1 MSEIPSTMLG
11 WVKAEDRPDG
21 FLQKELPVPVPK
33 HGEVLVK
40 THSTSICG
48 TDLHIWKWDEWSR
61 ANVDLGTV
69 TGHET
74 CGTII
79 GVGEGVE
86 DRIGEQVSIE
96 CHIACWACPR
106 CEEGNAH
113 VCENGSIFG
122 FHNHGAFA
130 PYFCVP
136 SINARTNPSD
146 LSLPLASIQDPLGN
160 AIHTLT
166 GGPVEGSTIAIHGLG
181 PIGLFSVMV
190 AKMMGAEKIIAVDWD
205 NKFRMDLATRLG
217 ADVVLGKD
225 DDVVHS
231 ILEKTDGRGVD
242 NSCEFSGSPEAIK
255 NAIRSTRM
263 GGYLNVLSVYGN
275 ELIDIPMNDIVFRYL
290 HLKGINGRKMW
301 GTWEKMHALFS
312 AGFDPSPIITH
323 RFPYHDFKNAMK
335 IVSDGNCGKVILE
348 FEVD

>member
-11 WVKAEDRPDG
+11 WVNAEDRPDG
-21 FLQKELPVPVPK
+21 FLQKELPVPAPK

-113 VCENGSIFG
+113 V
-122 FHNHGAFA
+122 
-130 PYFCVP
+130 
-136 SINARTNPSD
+136 
-146 LSLPLASIQDPLGN
+146 
-160 AIHTLT
+160 
-166 GGPVEGSTIAIHGLG
+166 
-181 PIGLFSVMV
+181 
-190 AKMMGAEKIIAVDWD
+190 
-205 NKFRMDLATRLG
+205 
-217 ADVVLGKD
+217 
-225 DDVVHS
+225 
-231 ILEKTDGRGVD
+231 
-242 NSCEFSGSPEAIK
+242 
-255 NAIRSTRM
+255 
-263 GGYLNVLSVYGN
+263 
-275 ELIDIPMNDIVFRYL
+275 
-290 HLKGINGRKMW
+290 
-301 GTWEKMHALFS
+301 
-312 AGFDPSPIITH
+312 
-323 RFPYHDFKNAMK
+323 
-335 IVSDGNCGKVILE
+335 
-348 FEVD
+348 